1 MKREKIAVLREG
13 LLALTGNVNA
23 AIILNQFIYWA
34 ECKAESD
41 AMYAKEIESYE
52 REYGDVNFKPTFG
65 WIYKSSVELAEETML
80 GLSPASMRKF
90 IKQLVDSGFL
100 QERRN
105 PKFKWDRTMQYNVN
119 LKFIQQELQKLGFVL
134 NGYKFDTKQVIDEKN
149 AADNT
154 DMEDEKSKIPFLK
167 NKNQNSESKNQ
178 NTKNSKAIPEI
189 TTKITKEDKEREYRE
204 RTQKNETYSLSQN
217 YIDFFKPNQLTQ
229 EQMTKQE
236 EYFAKFW
243 NAYPRKS
250 NKFKTRIEWNNIQC
264 DVDLYEK
271 ILRSVELYKQSQQ
284 WRDANYIPYPENYL
298 RNEKWE
304 DDIPI
309 TVESEEMPF

>member
-41 AMYAKEIESYE
+41 AMYAKEIEAYE

-65 WIYKSSVELAEETML
+65 WIYKSSVELAEKTML

-119 LKFIQQELQKLGFVL
+119 LKFIQQELQKLGFAL
-134 NGYKFDTKQVIDEKN
+134 NGYKFDTKQVTDEKN
-149 AADNT
+149 AAD
-154 DMEDEKSKIPFLK
+154 
-167 NKNQNSESKNQ
+167 Q
-178 NTKNSKAIPEI
+178 
-189 TTKITKEDKEREYRE
+189 
-204 RTQKNETYSLSQN
+204 
-217 YIDFFKPNQLTQ
+217 
-229 EQMTKQE
+229 
-236 EYFAKFW
+236 
-243 NAYPRKS
+243 
-250 NKFKTRIEWNNIQC
+250 
-264 DVDLYEK
+264 
-271 ILRSVELYKQSQQ
+271 
-284 WRDANYIPYPENYL
+284 
-298 RNEKWE
+298 NEKA
-304 DDIPI
+304 
-309 TVESEEMPF
+309 

>member
-13 LLALTGNVNA
+13 LLALTGNFNA

-41 AMYAKEIESYE
+41 AMYAKEIEAYE

-134 NGYKFDTKQVIDEKN
+134 NGYKFDTKQVTDEKN

-204 RTQKNETYSLSQN
+204 RTQKNETHSLSQN

>member
-41 AMYAKEIESYE
+41 AMYAREIEAYE
-52 REYGDVNFKPTFG
+52 KEYGDVNFKPSFG
-65 WIYKSSVELAEETML
+65 WIYKSSVELEDETML

-90 IKQLVDSGFL
+90 IKQLVDAGFL
-100 QERRN
+100 AERRN

-119 LKFIQQELQKLGFVL
+119 LKLIQQELQKIGFAL
-134 NGYKFDTKQVIDEKN
+134 SGYKF
-149 AADNT
+149 NT
-154 DMEDEKSKIPFLK
+154 DDTAKVDDNSNMEDEK
-167 NKNQNSESKNQ
+167 
-178 NTKNSKAIPEI
+178 
-189 TTKITKEDKEREYRE
+189 
-204 RTQKNETYSLSQN
+204 NETHSLSQN

-229 EQMTKQE
+229 EQMTEQE

-264 DVDLYEK
+264 DVGLYEK

>member
-41 AMYAKEIESYE
+41 AMYAREIEAYE
-52 REYGDVNFKPTFG
+52 KEYGDVNFKPSFG
-65 WIYKSSVELAEETML
+65 WIYKSSVELADETML

-90 IKQLVDSGFL
+90 VKQLVDAGFL
-100 QERRN
+100 AERRN

-134 NGYKFDTKQVIDEKN
+134 DGYKFDTKQVTDEKN

-250 NKFKTRIEWNNIQC
+250 NKLKTRIEWNNIQC
-264 DVDLYEK
+264 DVELYEK

>member
-41 AMYAKEIESYE
+41 AMYAKEIEAYE

-90 IKQLVDSGFL
+90 IKQLVNSGFL

-134 NGYKFDTKQVIDEKN
+134 NGYKFDTKQVTDEKN

>member
-1 MKREKIAVLREG
+1 MKREKIAVLKEG

-41 AMYAKEIESYE
+41 AMYAREIEAYE
-52 REYGDVNFKPTFG
+52 KEYGDVNFKPSFG
-65 WIYKSSVELAEETML
+65 WIYKSSVELADETML

-90 IKQLVDSGFL
+90 IKQLVDAGFL
-100 QERRN
+100 AERRN

-119 LKFIQQELQKLGFVL
+119 LKLIQQELQKIGFAL
-134 NGYKFDTKQVIDEKN
+134 SGYKFNIDDIAKKD
-149 AADNT
+149 DNSN
-154 DMEDEKSKIPFLK
+154 MEDEKNENPFLK
-167 NKNQNSESKNQ
+167 NKNQNSEFKNQ

-204 RTQKNETYSLSQN
+204 NTQKNETHSLTQN

-229 EQMTKQE
+229 KQMTEQE

-264 DVDLYEK
+264 DVGLYEK

>member
-1 MKREKIAVLREG
+1 MKREKIVVLREG

-34 ECKAESD
+34 ECKTESD
-41 AMYAKEIESYE
+41 AMYAREIEAYE
-52 REYGDVNFKPTFG
+52 KEYGDVNFKPSFG
-65 WIYKSSVELAEETML
+65 WIYKSSVELADETML

-90 IKQLVDSGFL
+90 IKQLVDAGFL
-100 QERRN
+100 AERRN

-119 LKFIQQELQKLGFVL
+119 LKLIQQELQKIGFAL
-134 NGYKFDTKQVIDEKN
+134 SGYKFNIDDIAKKDYN
-149 AADNT
+149 SN
-154 DMEDEKSKIPFLK
+154 MEDEKNENPFLK

-204 RTQKNETYSLSQN
+204 RTQKNETHSLSQN

-229 EQMTKQE
+229 EQMAKQE

-250 NKFKTRIEWNNIQC
+250 NKLKTRIEWNNIQC

>member
-1 MKREKIAVLREG
+1 MYSTGNSAVDKMQKYVPTAGNYIPLSWHKTITRENGKPYPTAIMILSDIVYWYRPREVRDESTGFVIRAEKKFKADFLQRSYQQLADLFGYSKREVTNAVV
-13 LLALTGNVNA
+13 ALEKLGVIKRHFRNAVINGMTVNN
-23 AIILNQFIYWA
+23 ILYIELIPEKLFELTYLKEEQGQLSKVTPITL
-34 ECKAESD
+34 ESD
-41 AMYAKEIESYE
+41 SPHFEKCTPPTLES
-52 REYGDVNFKPTFG
+52 
-65 WIYKSSVELAEETML
+65 ET
-80 GLSPASMRKF
+80 
-90 IKQLVDSGFL
+90 
-100 QERRN
+100 N
-105 PKFKWDRTMQYNVN
+105 TYN
-119 LKFIQQELQKLGFVL
+119 
-134 NGYKFDTKQVIDEKN
+134 
-149 AADNT
+149 
-154 DMEDEKSKIPFLK
+154 
-167 NKNQNSESKNQ
+167 
-178 NTKNSKAIPEI
+178 
-189 TTKITKEDKEREYRE
+189 TTKITTDNKEREYRE
-204 RTQKNETYSLSQN
+204 RTQKNETHSLSQN

-250 NKFKTRIEWNNIQC
+250 NKFKTRIEWNNIQY
-264 DVDLYEK
+264 DVELYEK

>member
-41 AMYAKEIESYE
+41 AMYAKEIEAYE

-134 NGYKFDTKQVIDEKN
+134 NGYKFDTKQVTDEKN

-236 EYFAKFW
+236 EYFARFW

-250 NKFKTRIEWNNIQC
+250 NKLKTRIEWNNIQC
-264 DVDLYEK
+264 DVELYEK

-284 WRDANYIPYPENYL
+284 WRDANYIPYSENYL

>member
-41 AMYAKEIESYE
+41 AMYAKEIEAYE

-119 LKFIQQELQKLGFVL
+119 LKFIQQKLQKLGFVL
-134 NGYKFDTKQVIDEKN
+134 NGYKFDTKQVTDEKN

>member
-41 AMYAKEIESYE
+41 AMYAKEIEAYE

-134 NGYKFDTKQVIDEKN
+134 NGYKFDTKQVTDEKN

>member
-41 AMYAKEIESYE
+41 AMYAREIEAYE
-52 REYGDVNFKPTFG
+52 KEYGDVNFKPSFG
-65 WIYKSSVELAEETML
+65 WIYKSSVELADETML
-80 GLSPASMRKF
+80 GLSSASMRKF
-90 IKQLVDSGFL
+90 IKQLVDAGFL
-100 QERRN
+100 AERRN

-119 LKFIQQELQKLGFVL
+119 LKLIQQELQKIGFAL
-134 NGYKFDTKQVIDEKN
+134 SGYKFNIDDIAKKDYN
-149 AADNT
+149 SN
-154 DMEDEKSKIPFLK
+154 MEDEKNENPFLK
-167 NKNQNSESKNQ
+167 NKNQ

-204 RTQKNETYSLSQN
+204 RTQKNETHSLSQN

-236 EYFAKFW
+236 EYFARFW

>member
-41 AMYAKEIESYE
+41 AMYAKEIEAYE

-134 NGYKFDTKQVIDEKN
+134 NGYKFDTKQVTDEKN

-236 EYFAKFW
+236 EYFARFW

-250 NKFKTRIEWNNIQC
+250 NKLKTRIEWNNIQC
-264 DVDLYEK
+264 DVELYEK

>member
-41 AMYAKEIESYE
+41 AMYAKEIEAYE

-134 NGYKFDTKQVIDEKN
+134 NGYKFDTKQVTDEKN

-250 NKFKTRIEWNNIQC
+250 NKFKTRIEWNNIQY
-264 DVDLYEK
+264 DVELYEK

>member
-41 AMYAKEIESYE
+41 AMYVK
-52 REYGDVNFKPTFG
+52 EYGDVIFKPSFG
-65 WIYKSSVELAEETML
+65 WIYKSSVELADETML

-90 IKQLVDSGFL
+90 IKQLVDAGFL
-100 QERRN
+100 AERRN

-119 LKFIQQELQKLGFVL
+119 LKLIQQELQKIGFAL
-134 NGYKFDTKQVIDEKN
+134 SGYKFNIDDIAKKDYN
-149 AADNT
+149 SN
-154 DMEDEKSKIPFLK
+154 MEDEKNENPFLK

-204 RTQKNETYSLSQN
+204 RTQKNETHSLSQN

-229 EQMTKQE
+229 EQMAKQE

-250 NKFKTRIEWNNIQC
+250 NKLKTRIEWNNIQC

>member
-1 MKREKIAVLREG
+1 MQRSYQQLADLFGYSKREVTNAVV
-13 LLALTGNVNA
+13 ALEKLGVIKRHFRNAVINGMTVNN
-23 AIILNQFIYWA
+23 ILYIELIPEKLFELTYPKEEQGQLSKVTPITL
-34 ECKAESD
+34 ESD
-41 AMYAKEIESYE
+41 SPHFEKCTPPTLES
-52 REYGDVNFKPTFG
+52 
-65 WIYKSSVELAEETML
+65 ET
-80 GLSPASMRKF
+80 
-90 IKQLVDSGFL
+90 
-100 QERRN
+100 N
-105 PKFKWDRTMQYNVN
+105 TYN
-119 LKFIQQELQKLGFVL
+119 
-134 NGYKFDTKQVIDEKN
+134 
-149 AADNT
+149 
-154 DMEDEKSKIPFLK
+154 
-167 NKNQNSESKNQ
+167 
-178 NTKNSKAIPEI
+178 
-189 TTKITKEDKEREYRE
+189 TTKITTDNKEREYRE
-204 RTQKNETYSLSQN
+204 RTQKNETHSLSQN

-229 EQMTKQE
+229 EQMAKQE

-250 NKFKTRIEWNNIQC
+250 NKLKTRIEWNNIQC

>member
-41 AMYAKEIESYE
+41 AMYAKEIEAYE

-65 WIYKSSVELAEETML
+65 WIYRSSVELAEETML

-134 NGYKFDTKQVIDEKN
+134 NGYKFDTKQVTDEKN

>member
-41 AMYAKEIESYE
+41 AMYAREIEAYE
-52 REYGDVNFKPTFG
+52 KEYGDVNFKPSFG
-65 WIYKSSVELAEETML
+65 WIYKSSVELADETML

-90 IKQLVDSGFL
+90 IKQLVDAGFL
-100 QERRN
+100 AERRN

-119 LKFIQQELQKLGFVL
+119 LKLIQQELQKIGFAL
-134 NGYKFDTKQVIDEKN
+134 SGYKFNIDDIAKKD
-149 AADNT
+149 DNSN
-154 DMEDEKSKIPFLK
+154 MEDEKNENPFLK
-167 NKNQNSESKNQ
+167 IKIKTQNLKIKTRKTQ
-178 NTKNSKAIPEI
+178 KQYQR

-204 RTQKNETYSLSQN
+204 NTQKNETHSLTQN

-229 EQMTKQE
+229 KQMTEQE

-264 DVDLYEK
+264 DVGLYEK

>member
-1 MKREKIAVLREG
+1 MKREKNAVLREG

-41 AMYAKEIESYE
+41 AMYAREIEAYE
-52 REYGDVNFKPTFG
+52 KEYGDVNFKPSFG

-134 NGYKFDTKQVIDEKN
+134 NGYKFDTKQVTDEKN

>member
-41 AMYAKEIESYE
+41 AMYAREIEAYE
-52 REYGDVNFKPTFG
+52 KEYGDVNFKPSFG

-134 NGYKFDTKQVIDEKN
+134 DGYKFDTKQVTDEKN